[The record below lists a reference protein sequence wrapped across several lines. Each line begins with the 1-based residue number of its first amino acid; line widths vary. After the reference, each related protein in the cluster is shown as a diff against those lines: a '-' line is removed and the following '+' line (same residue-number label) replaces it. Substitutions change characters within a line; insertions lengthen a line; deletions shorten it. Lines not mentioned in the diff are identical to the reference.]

1 LDEITL
7 ENIMKI
13 DSVRLVYFSPTETS
27 RRVVKAVAEGTGY
40 KPVIQLDI
48 TPPSSAEQQPEV
60 SGNSLAIIGAP
71 VYGGRLPVD
80 AVERLRKISA
90 DGTPAVVV
98 AVYGNRAYDD
108 ALLELRDVAVEAG
121 FSPVAGGA
129 FLGEHSY
136 SVDEKPIAPGRPDA
150 DDIEAAR
157 RFGEKIRENVDAIDV
172 SVDFPPLTIPG
183 NFPYKTRGERSNDIA
198 PVTNEE
204 ICIKCGRCAEVCPKA
219 AITVGETVETD
230 PSLCIFCTACVKNCP
245 TGARVW
251 EHPRILG
258 AREWLHA
265 NCSERREP
273 ETYL

>member
-1 LDEITL
+1 ME
-7 ENIMKI
+7 I

-27 RRVVKAVAEGTGY
+27 RRVVQAIAEGTGY
-40 KPVIQLDI
+40 TPVNHLDL
-48 TPPSSAEQQPEV
+48 TPPSSAELQPKIP
-60 SGNSLAIIGAP
+60 GNELVIIGAP
-71 VYGGRLPVD
+71 VYGGRIPVD
-80 AVERLRKISA
+80 AVDRLQRLRA
-90 DGTPAVVV
+90 NDTPAVMV
-98 AVYGNRAYDD
+98 AVYGNRAYED
-108 ALLELRDVAVEAG
+108 ALLELRDVAVETG
-121 FSPVAGGA
+121 FKPVAGGA

-157 RFGEKIRENVDAIDV
+157 RFGEKIREKVDGLSA
-172 SVDFPPLTIPG
+172 SVDFPPLVVPG
-183 NFPYKTRGERSNDIA
+183 NFPYKTRGERSNDVA

-251 EHPRILG
+251 EHPRILRG
-258 AREWLHA
+258 REWLHA